1 MQAKTEALATQL
13 EEKAKNAETTLER
26 LGDADWNKVTAA
38 EKWTV
43 AATAHHLAA
52 ALEAVAGI
60 VTGLVSGAPSRGNF
74 TRAMLDEMNA
84 QNAREHAAC
93 SRTETVA
100 LFRKNA
106 VTASAAVRGLSDAD
120 LAKTGTVFS
129 DLPPITAE
137 QLIMLGL
144 LNHIDEHMTS
154 IRHTVGG

>member
-1 MQAKTEALATQL
+1 MGAKSETLARQL
-13 EEKAKNAETTLER
+13 DDKARNAEATLQK
-26 LGDADWNKVTAA
+26 LGDAEWKKMTAA

-60 VTGLVSGAPSRGNF
+60 LTSLVSGAPSRGNF

-84 QNAREHAAC
+84 QNAKEHAAC

-106 VTASAAVRGLSDAD
+106 ATASAAVRGLSDAD

-129 DLPPITAE
+129 DLPPISAE

-154 IRHTVGG
+154 IRNTVGG